1 KLLTP
6 PVLIYTSH
14 PCRFSIFPLSPPFP
28 SPLARNSNS
37 ITVRAAF
44 PHSQSDTGAE
54 ADDDGSFLQRR
65 LLRLQLCVLLPESQI
80 LEGNPRQRPWHHLLG
95 AACSQVRRYR
105 TISEASSTSILANFN
120 FRLTNMVYP
129 GAVHTRFEHS
139 LGVYHLAGEVAYR
152 LRAQQ
157 DPEFPIEDF
166 DIKTV
171 KLAGLLHDIGHGP
184 FSHTFERQFLPLFL
198 NGASWLSTSSSMT
211 CDTSK
216 VDRPKFVFRSH
227 EDMSIS
233 MIDYIVDKHHIDI
246 EPECLKKAKEMVVA
260 STEHGSHNSPT
271 GKQFLYDIVAN
282 GRNGV
287 DVDKFDYLIRDSRA
301 CGVGCGFMFGRLM
314 GSMRVL
320 GDEICYRAKDYLT
333 VYNLFSTRA
342 EMHRTIY
349 THAKVKGIELMAV
362 DALTKANEA
371 FGIADAVQNPGEFW
385 KLDDTILKRIEVDER
400 PELKEA
406 RDLVLRIRRRDL
418 YQFCNEFAVPK
429 ENLDHFKDVTPQDI
443 ICSQRSS
450 DVTLK
455 EEDIAVSTAKIDL
468 TRGSSNPLES
478 VKFFQDYDS
487 TDSFTIP
494 VERIS
499 HLVPAVC
506 QDKIVRVYAKKPE
519 LVEAVSQAFEN
530 FQMTTY
536 GVKAILATPEKKK
549 NRKRLFPY

>member
-1 KLLTP
+1 MGASSNDG
-6 PVLIYTSH
+6 YCASNYASY
-14 PCRFSIFPLSPPFP
+14 CQNRRFSKEILDNVHGTIYLE
-28 SPLARNSNS
+28 PLALKF
-37 ITVRAAF
+37 V
-44 PHSQSDTGAE
+44 DTE
-54 ADDDGSFLQRR
+54 QFQR
-65 LLRLQLCVLLPESQI
+65 LRDLKQL
-80 LEGNPRQRPWHHLLG
+80 G
-95 AACSQVRRYR
+95 
-105 TISEASSTSILANFN
+105 
-120 FRLTNMVYP
+120 LTNMVYP

-198 NGASWLSTSSSMT
+198 NGASW
-211 CDTSK
+211 
-216 VDRPKFVFRSH
+216 SH

-287 DVDKFDYLIRDSRA
+287 DVDKFDYLIRDSWA
-301 CGVGCGFMFGRLM
+301 CGVGCGFMFARLM
-314 GSMRVL
+314 ESMRVL
-320 GDEICYRAKDYLT
+320 GDEICYRAKDYIT
-333 VYNLFSTRA
+333 VYKLFSTRA

-455 EEDIAVSTAKIDL
+455 EEDIAVSTVKIDL

-487 TDSFTIP
+487 TDRFTIP

-506 QDKIVRVYAKKPE
+506 QDKIVSVYAKKPE
-519 LVEAVSQAFEN
+519 LVEVVSQAFEN

-549 NRKRLFPY
+549 KNRKRLFPY

>member
-287 DVDKFDYLIRDSRA
+287 DVDK
-301 CGVGCGFMFGRLM
+301 
-314 GSMRVL
+314 
-320 GDEICYRAKDYLT
+320 
-333 VYNLFSTRA
+333 
-342 EMHRTIY
+342 
-349 THAKVKGIELMAV
+349 
-362 DALTKANEA
+362 
-371 FGIADAVQNPGEFW
+371 
-385 KLDDTILKRIEVDER
+385 
-400 PELKEA
+400 
-406 RDLVLRIRRRDL
+406 
-418 YQFCNEFAVPK
+418 
-429 ENLDHFKDVTPQDI
+429 
-443 ICSQRSS
+443 
-450 DVTLK
+450 
-455 EEDIAVSTAKIDL
+455 
-468 TRGSSNPLES
+468 
-478 VKFFQDYDS
+478 
-487 TDSFTIP
+487 
-494 VERIS
+494 
-499 HLVPAVC
+499 
-506 QDKIVRVYAKKPE
+506 
-519 LVEAVSQAFEN
+519 
-530 FQMTTY
+530 
-536 GVKAILATPEKKK
+536 
-549 NRKRLFPY
+549 

>member
-1 KLLTP
+1 MIAFWFANPNTLYLGLTTLFGIRGLVELAV
-6 PVLIYTSH
+6 VL
-14 PCRFSIFPLSPPFP
+14 C
-28 SPLARNSNS
+28 
-37 ITVRAAF
+37 
-44 PHSQSDTGAE
+44 
-54 ADDDGSFLQRR
+54 
-65 LLRLQLCVLLPESQI
+65 
-80 LEGNPRQRPWHHLLG
+80 LG
-95 AACSQVRRYR
+95 
-105 TISEASSTSILANFN
+105 
-120 FRLTNMVYP
+120 
-129 GAVHTRFEHS
+129 
-139 LGVYHLAGEVAYR
+139 GVY
-152 LRAQQ
+152 
-157 DPEFPIEDF
+157 
-166 DIKTV
+166 
-171 KLAGLLHDIGHGP
+171 
-184 FSHTFERQFLPLFL
+184 
-198 NGASWLSTSSSMT
+198 SS
-211 CDTSK
+211 
-216 VDRPKFVFRSH
+216 
-227 EDMSIS
+227 
-233 MIDYIVDKHHIDI
+233 
-246 EPECLKKAKEMVVA
+246 
-260 STEHGSHNSPT
+260 
-271 GKQFLYDIVAN
+271 
-282 GRNGV
+282 
-287 DVDKFDYLIRDSRA
+287 
-301 CGVGCGFMFGRLM
+301 
-314 GSMRVL
+314 
-320 GDEICYRAKDYLT
+320 KDYAL
-333 VYNLFSTRA
+333 
-342 EMHRTIY
+342 
-349 THAKVKGIELMAV
+349 GIELMAV